1 MLRAA
6 GRELLDDRVESIGE
20 LEENFRDI
28 ERANRFLGGLTAVRA
43 ALRSLEPETILDVGC
58 GSADIGRAL
67 VRDARRRGRRLHV
80 TCLDANPDV
89 LEIARRHS
97 HDDGTMSFVR
107 GDGSVL
113 PFEGASFD
121 VVLCNLTLHHCDP
134 DVASA
139 LLRELRRVARLAP
152 VVTDL
157 RRSRIAWAGTSV
169 LAALFT
175 RNRLTRHDAPLS
187 VLRAYTPLEAV
198 QLARDAGWR
207 NPRVRLAP
215 FYRMVL
221 TDV

>member
-6 GRELLDDRVESIGE
+6 GRELLDDHVESIGE

-28 ERANRFLGGLTAVRA
+28 ERANRYLGGVATVRT
-43 ALRSLEPETILDVGC
+43 ALRSLAPQTILDVGC
-58 GSADIGRAL
+58 GSADIPHAL
-67 VRDARRRGRRLHV
+67 VRDARRQGRALHI
-80 TCLDANPDV
+80 TCLDANDEV
-89 LEIARRHS
+89 LDIARRRRN
-97 HDDGTMSFVR
+97 GELSFVR
-107 GDGSVL
+107 GNGSVL
-113 PFEGASFD
+113 PFEDASFD
-121 VVLCNLTLHHCDP
+121 VAMCNLTLHHCDP
-134 DVASA
+134 PVALA
-139 LLRELRRVARLAP
+139 LLRELRRVARVAP

-157 RRSRIAWAGTSV
+157 RRSRIAWAAASI

-187 VLRAYTPLEAV
+187 VLRAYTPHEAV

-221 TDV
+221 TDD